1 MLRFVRLFRSFLKL
15 KWRVK
20 QPSQRNVLLYFKTGA
35 DVIAPYFSPEEFQ
48 ILDLRESEVNL
59 FVALKCLIDR
69 DLSAKNYARHFIK
82 YAQPKLILTF
92 IDNFPP
98 FYLLKDQFPD
108 IHTLLIQNGHRS
120 NRGDMFGLLSIEK
133 LNQQNKCDSM
143 LVFGSS
149 VGAKYLEYIKGNLI
163 IHGSF
168 KNNLT
173 KKVLLIKDTVAYI
186 STYRPNLEHDFIV
199 PGSAPDNPITYYEII
214 SRREQVVLWL
224 AIYCVKHNQNLTI
237 VGKHEQPDL
246 EESYYRKVLKDFK
259 FSFVARSTSTT
270 SYKAIDQA
278 EIVVFTSSTLG
289 YESLARGNKTA
300 AIMLDANLINDEA
313 LKFGWPEKL
322 ADEGQFWTHQLN
334 ETRLTEI
341 MDYLRTVSDSEW
353 NQLRSE
359 VIKNI
364 ISYDPDNS
372 QFVTLVNALRASW
385 QFK

>member
-1 MLRFVRLFRSFLKL
+1 MIRFVRLFRSFLNL

-20 QPSQRNVLLYFKTGA
+20 PPSQRNVLLYFKTGSE
-35 DVIAPYFSPEEFQ
+35 VIAPYFSPEEFQ
-48 ILDLRESEVNL
+48 VLDLRESEVNL
-59 FVALKCLIDR
+59 FIVLKCLVDR
-69 DLSAKNYARHFIK
+69 DLSATNYAQRFVEF
-82 YAQPKLILTF
+82 AQPKLILTF

-98 FYLLKDQFPD
+98 FYLLKDQFPN
-108 IHTLLIQNGHRS
+108 IHTLLVQNGIRS
-120 NRGDMFGLLSIEK
+120 NRGDLFGLLSSQTSS
-133 LNQQNKCDSM
+133 QQNKCDSM
-143 LVFGSS
+143 FVFGSS

-168 KNNLT
+168 KNNLS
-173 KKVLLIKDTVAYI
+173 KKVSSIKNTVAYI

-199 PGSAPDNPITYYEII
+199 PESALDNPISYHEII

-224 AIYCVKHNQNLTI
+224 ANYCVRHNQYLTI
-237 VGKHEQPDL
+237 IGKHEQPDL

-270 SYKAIDQA
+270 SYTEIDHA

-300 AIMLDANLINDEA
+300 AIMLDAKIIGAEA

-322 ADEGQFWTHQLN
+322 VDEGQFWTHQLN
-334 ETRLTEI
+334 ETRFIEI

-353 NQLRSE
+353 SQLRSE

-372 QFVTLVNALRASW
+372 QFVKLVNALRASW
-385 QFK
+385 Q